1 MPFILN
7 LKCNSNPRQVYR
19 TETRFTFSQ
28 PTAPFGIFS
37 LYSNLNAL
45 KISNKCFIN
54 SPAGKKA
61 KIYCQALDVLRE
73 SNSRI
78 SVRDY

>member
-1 MPFILN
+1 M
-7 LKCNSNPRQVYR
+7 
-19 TETRFTFSQ
+19 
-28 PTAPFGIFS
+28 
-37 LYSNLNAL
+37 
-45 KISNKCFIN
+45 SNKCFIN

-61 KIYCQALDVLRE
+61 KIYCQALAVLRE